1 MVFYE
6 KENDDAYARRV
17 LCEADGVG
25 ESFGHYCALQCKA
38 IRIQLCALLGE
49 N

>member
-6 KENDDAYARRV
+6 KKNDDAYARRV

-25 ESFGHYCALQCKA
+25 ASFGHYVHCNAKPLEFSYAHC
-38 IRIQLCALLGE
+38 
-49 N
+49 